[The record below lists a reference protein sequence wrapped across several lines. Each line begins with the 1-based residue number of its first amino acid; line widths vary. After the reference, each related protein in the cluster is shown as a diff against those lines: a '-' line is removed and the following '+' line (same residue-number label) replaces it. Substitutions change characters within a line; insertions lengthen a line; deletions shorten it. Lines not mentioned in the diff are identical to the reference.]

1 MANIPFGD
9 PGVAG
14 FQSDEFGQIALMA
27 GDTPAWADQSY
38 VVATATVDLPLY
50 SVVGF
55 NAAGEV
61 IPALTGSVA
70 PEDDVQAVGF
80 TAAAFVD
87 GSGTRKVKV
96 CRQAHVF
103 VDALVWPASYD
114 TDAKRLK
121 AFEGAPSPTAII
133 ASKHPYVPAV

>member
-9 PGVAG
+9 PGVAA
-14 FQSDEFGQIALMA
+14 FQNDESGQVELLA
-27 GDTPAWADQSY
+27 GDTPAWADESY
-38 VVATATVDLPLY
+38 VVEDGAADLPLY

-55 NAAGEV
+55 SAAGEV
-61 IPALTGSVA
+61 IPALTGSVD
-70 PEDDVQAVGF
+70 PNDDIQAVGF
-80 TAAAFVD
+80 TAASFVNAD
-87 GSGTRKVKV
+87 GVKKVKV

-114 TDAKRLK
+114 TDAKRLA

-133 ASKHPYVPAV
+133 ASKHPYAPTV

>member
-50 SVVGF
+50 SVVSF
-55 NAAGEV
+55 NSSGEV
-61 IPALTGSVA
+61 IPALLGTN
-70 PEDDVQAVGF
+70 EAVGF

-96 CRQAHVF
+96 CRQAHIF
-103 VDALVWPASYD
+103 IDALVWPASYD
-114 TDAKRLK
+114 TDAKRLA